1 MNMLRKLIPFLL
13 VCLLMVPYN
22 THATTIGP
30 SGTCGE
36 SLTWTLQLN
45 GTLTISGNGAMTD
58 FGPSYAENVSVPW
71 AGNRADIKTVVIEE
85 GVTSI
90 GNNAFV
96 ACSNLTTVTMPN
108 SITRIGEHAFENCF
122 NLVKADIPA
131 AVTEIGEYAFGGCKA
146 LTEVVIP
153 NGVTAIADYSFET
166 CISLK
171 KVHIPDSVTSIG
183 RNAFKYCPSLTEIV
197 LPGSITFVGRTAFDE
212 CENLGHILY
221 CGTQE
226 QWASVTVR
234 SGAIADHMVITYDY
248 KDGMEYHVF
257 QNDCTA
263 KCTHC
268 SFTREADHS
277 WDEGVDNGEVEPGK
291 FTITFTCTVC
301 GETRVDVTLVDP
313 VIPTRPTEPTVPSEP
328 STPATKPYVPPTT
341 APARNDPSQDTPMP
355 DGNGVLIAVVVVAII
370 EVAGVVLTVWKKKK

>member
-1 MNMLRKLIPFLL
+1 MNILRKWLVFLL
-13 VCLLMVPYN
+13 ICLMILPYSVY
-22 THATTIGP
+22 AADIGP
-30 SGTCGE
+30 SGNCGE
-36 SLTWTLQLN
+36 NLSWTLDLD
-45 GTLTISGNGAMTD
+45 GTLTISGTGAMTN

-71 AGNRADIKTVVIEE
+71 YGNRADIKAVVIEQ

-108 SITRIGEHAFENCF
+108 SITRIGEHAFKNCS

-131 AVTEIGEYAFGGCKA
+131 FVTEIGEYGFSGCKA
-146 LTEVVIP
+146 LTEVTIP
-153 NGVTAIADYSFET
+153 NGVTTIADYSFET

-171 KVHIPDSVTSIG
+171 KIHIPESVTSIG

-197 LPGSITFVGRTAFDE
+197 LPESITFIGRTAFEE

-221 CGTQE
+221 RGTQE

-234 SGAIADHMVITYDY
+234 YGAIADHMVITYNY

-291 FTITFTCTVC
+291 YTVTFTCTVC

-313 VIPTRPTEPTVPSEP
+313 PVIPTEPTSPVTRPSV
-328 STPATKPYVPPTT
+328 SPTT
-341 APARNDPSQDTPMP
+341 VPDMIGDSAPAP
-355 DGNGVLIAVVVVAII
+355 DADKTAGIAGYIAVLVLLAAVAVVII
-370 EVAGVVLTVWKKKK
+370 VRKKK

>member
-1 MNMLRKLIPFLL
+1 MNMLKKLIPILL
-13 VCLLMVPYN
+13 VCILILPYN
-22 THATTIGP
+22 VRATTIGP

-36 SLTWTLQLN
+36 NLSWTLQLD
-45 GTLTISGNGAMTD
+45 GTLSISGTGSMTD

-108 SITRIGEHAFENCF
+108 SLTRIGEHSFENCS
-122 NLVKADIPA
+122 NLIDADIPA
-131 AVTEIGEYAFGGCKA
+131 AVSEIGEYAFGGCKA
-146 LTEVVIP
+146 LTEVVISD
-153 NGVTAIADYSFET
+153 GVTSIADYSFET

-197 LPGSITFVGRTAFDE
+197 LPESITFIGRTAFEE

-221 CGTQE
+221 RGTQE

-234 SGAIADHMVITYDY
+234 SGAILDHTIITYSY

-257 QNDCTA
+257 SNDCTA
-263 KCTHC
+263 KCTYC
-268 SFTREADHS
+268 SFTRKADHC
-277 WDEGVDNGEVEPGK
+277 WDDGITEGDTV
-291 FTITFTCTVC
+291 TYTCTAC
-301 GETRVDVTLVDP
+301 GEIMTEISP
-313 VIPTRPTEPTVPSEP
+313 VVPTQPSKPTA
-328 STPATKPYVPPTT
+328 STTKPSASTTPLPTGS
-341 APARNDPSQDTPMP
+341 DSSQGTQESG
-355 DGNGVLIAVVVVAII
+355 GNSVLIVAIAVAAIVAICGVLIVM
-370 EVAGVVLTVWKKKK
+370 KKRK